1 MIETDAM
8 CLLLATKS
16 TEMGC
21 WLNLIPWQKSDRRF
35 LKNTLKG
42 PYLESILLFASFV
55 AIKSWSNVLYH
66 TKYFPAQFFNR
77 NLCGQNNHACFKCVY
92 TEKGHNSKLYW

>member
-42 PYLESILLFASFV
+42 PYLESILLFANLVSF
-55 AIKSWSNVLYH
+55 KS
-66 TKYFPAQFFNR
+66 
-77 NLCGQNNHACFKCVY
+77 
-92 TEKGHNSKLYW
+92 